1 MGIQHKSQHVTVVFE
16 RQGDSSDHL
25 VVVARDL
32 ASNEEA
38 VKLAKKLCCEKPGT
52 IYIPGR
58 LYPSIMAQAKTVV
71 RFLSPDECV
80 NDGAGEPQ
88 QPDGARGEV

>member
-38 VKLAKKLCCEKPGT
+38 VKIAKKLASEKLGT
-52 IYIPGR
+52 AYIPGR
-58 LYPSIMAQAKTVV
+58 LYKGIQAQVKTAVKFV
-71 RFLSPDECV
+71 DPDECE
-80 NDGAGEPQ
+80 AQ
-88 QPDGARGEV
+88 QPDGAEMEGDDN

>member
-32 ASNEEA
+32 ASNEDA
-38 VKLAKKLCCEKPGT
+38 VKLARKLAAEKPGT
-52 IYIPGR
+52 TYIPGR
-58 LYPSIMAQAKTVV
+58 LYKGIQAQVKTAVKFV
-71 RFLSPDECV
+71 DPDECE
-80 NDGAGEPQ
+80 AQ
-88 QPDGARGEV
+88 QPDGAGKEANDKQT